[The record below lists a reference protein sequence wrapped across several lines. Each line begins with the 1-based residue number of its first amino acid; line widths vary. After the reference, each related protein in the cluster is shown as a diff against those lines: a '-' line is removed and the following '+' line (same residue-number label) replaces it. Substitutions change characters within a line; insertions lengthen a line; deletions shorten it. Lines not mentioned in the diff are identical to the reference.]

1 MIRMKK
7 KEIFSKLFD
16 NGVTYE
22 EYFKQSEKHKK
33 IMTENWLASQK
44 AIQKLDDNQIAQMNE
59 KLHVLCIAEN
69 WCIDC
74 ANGVPIIAMLAA
86 MFSNW
91 DFRIISRDNY
101 RKEFVPL
108 YTTIGR
114 NKIPVILFADED
126 GDEIIRWVERP
137 TQSYQLLSM
146 LKNQDLPKED
156 FIKKYHDT
164 ADFKPPV
171 VSEKILTELVLTA
184 TKAAAIVQ
192 ANPPHRK

>member
-1 MIRMKK
+1 MNK
-7 KEIFSKLFD
+7 KEIFNKLFD
-16 NGVTYE
+16 NGITYE

-33 IMTENWLASQK
+33 IMTENLLASK
-44 AIQKLDDNQIAQMNE
+44 KSIQMLNDNQIAQMNE
-59 KLHVLCIAEN
+59 KLRVLCIAEN

-74 ANGVPIIAMLAA
+74 ANGVPIIGMLAA
-86 MFSNW
+86 LFSNW
-91 DFRIISRDNY
+91 DFRIISRDSY
-101 RKEFVPL
+101 RKEFAQF
-108 YTTIGR
+108 YATIGR

-146 LKNQDLPKED
+146 LKNQDLPKEE
-156 FIKKYHDT
+156 FIKKYHDMEE
-164 ADFKPPV
+164 FKPPV
-171 VSEKILTELVLTA
+171 VAEKILTELVLTA